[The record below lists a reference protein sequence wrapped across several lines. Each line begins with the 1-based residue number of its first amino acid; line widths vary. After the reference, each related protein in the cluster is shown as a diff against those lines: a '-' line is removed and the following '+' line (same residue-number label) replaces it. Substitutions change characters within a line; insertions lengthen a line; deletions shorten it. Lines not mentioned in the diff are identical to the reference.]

1 MGKKRVRKVKKTKGK
16 NKKKEEGRL
25 GEIKQAEFKI

>member
-1 MGKKRVRKVKKTKGK
+1 MGKKRVRKVKKTKG